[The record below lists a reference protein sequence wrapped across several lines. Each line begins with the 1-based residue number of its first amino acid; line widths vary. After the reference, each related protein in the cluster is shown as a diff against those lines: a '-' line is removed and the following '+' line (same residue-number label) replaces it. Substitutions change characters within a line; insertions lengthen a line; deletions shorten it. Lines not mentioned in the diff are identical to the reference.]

1 MSRIED
7 YVRNTASKNEDIMS
21 RIRQIQADISSL
33 ADDVE
38 SNAAAIIEIG
48 EILGDKEG

>member
-1 MSRIED
+1 MSEIREYI
-7 YVRNTASKNEDIMS
+7 RGTANQNNELLN

-33 ADDVE
+33 ADDIE

>member
-1 MSRIED
+1 MSEIREYI
-7 YVRNTASKNEDIMS
+7 RGTANQNNELLK

-38 SNAAAIIEIG
+38 SNAAAIMEIG